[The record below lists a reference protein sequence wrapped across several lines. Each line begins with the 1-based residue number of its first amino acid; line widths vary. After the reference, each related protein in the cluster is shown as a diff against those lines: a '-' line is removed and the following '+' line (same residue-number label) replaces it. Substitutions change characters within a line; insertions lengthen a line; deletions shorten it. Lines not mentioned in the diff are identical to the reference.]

1 MTKEQYQKELLE
13 KVKPGVKPSDLR
25 KLKKSK
31 SADDL
36 PEPSPSRLS
45 ELETKNQELEKQLT
59 LTSQAL
65 DELTK
70 IAQGNVPPA
79 SLLKEQLTEKQ
90 KEVENLREKLETT
103 NLKLTLTTAELD
115 NSLFARAEATK
126 QFGKVYAKL
135 QQIKQELN
143 ENVDQASDELLN
155 QDQIIGKL
163 REQKQKAQVKIQA
176 LEKDLQLT
184 SKLAQ
189 MRKVPY
195 YSSDDN

>member
-135 QQIKQELN
+135 QLVKQELN
-143 ENVDQASDELLN
+143 ENVNQASDELLN
-155 QDQIIGKL
+155 QDETISKL
-163 REQKQKAQVKIQA
+163 RGQKQQAKLKIQE
-176 LEKDLQLT
+176 LERDLQLT

>member
-1 MTKEQYQKELLE
+1 MTKEQFQKELLE

-31 SADDL
+31 SADDI
-36 PEPSPSRLS
+36 PSPPTTQIKD
-45 ELETKNQELEKQLT
+45 LETKNAELEAQLT

-70 IAQGNVPPA
+70 ITQGNVPPA

-90 KEVENLREKLETT
+90 KEVESLREKLEASNQKLSETT
-103 NLKLTLTTAELD
+103 QELD
-115 NSLFARAEATK
+115 NSLLARYEAVK
-126 QFGKVYAKL
+126 QFSKIYDKL
-135 QQIKQELN
+135 QLVKQELN
-143 ENVDQASDELLN
+143 ENVDQASDELIN
-155 QDQIIGKL
+155 QDQTISKL
-163 REQKQKAQVKIQA
+163 REQKQNAQLKIQE

-189 MRKVPY
+189 MRKVPLPGEER
-195 YSSDDN
+195 N

>member
-45 ELETKNQELEKQLT
+45 ELETKNQELEEQLT

-70 IAQGNVPPA
+70 ISQGNIPPA

-90 KEVENLREKLETT
+90 KEVESLREKLETT
-103 NLKLTLTTAELD
+103 NLKLSETTQELD

-126 QFGKVYAKL
+126 QFGKIYDKL
-135 QQIKQELN
+135 QLIKQELN
-143 ENVDQASDELLN
+143 ENVDQASDELIN
-155 QDQIIGKL
+155 QDETISKL
-163 REQKQKAQVKIQA
+163 REQKQQAKLKIQA

-189 MRKVPY
+189 MRKIPY